1 MGVLVALFLSLMV
14 PLCAL
19 ADYGKVVVL
28 STQARPVEEAEKM
41 RREVFRDF
49 PGEVEFVPEEEGFFI
64 DRVLAETRAGKGSV
78 DLLLA
83 LHGTF
88 PVLLE
93 AGALRA
99 LDPLMGDLPLGEIPK
114 AFLELGR
121 LGTPSHYYLPVMQ
134 ATYIFCANKEAL
146 VHLPSGAR
154 LEELTWDELRLWA
167 KNIFEA
173 TGERKLAFP
182 AGERGLIHRFIQ
194 GYLYPSFTGGMV
206 RTFCS
211 GEAQEMWKWFKG
223 LWSYVNPQSLLY
235 EFMQEPLL
243 SEEVWV
249 AFDHTA
255 RLVNAF
261 KERPEDFVTIAAPI
275 GPKGRGFMP
284 VVVGAA
290 IPRTAPNPEGAK
302 ALLAHLLREDVQLRI
317 LKHIGFFP
325 VLRGDL
331 GPDVPEGVR
340 LQAEAVAKQAG
351 CERAI
356 PSLLPVGLGAKGGEF
371 NKVFR
376 DTFYRIVVRG
386 EEVKGVLAEGAS
398 ALERIFRETG
408 APCWPPDPPSDGPC
422 PIHPCP

>member
-1 MGVLVALFLSLMV
+1 MGLLLACLVLLAAPFL
-14 PLCAL
+14 AL

-41 RREVFRDF
+41 RREVFGDF
-49 PGEVEFVPEEEGFFI
+49 PGKVEFVPEEEGFFI
-64 DRVLAETRAGKGSV
+64 DRVLAETRAGRGSV

-93 AGALRA
+93 AGSLRA
-99 LDPLMGDLPLGEIPK
+99 LDPSMGDLPVEDIPK

-121 LGTPSHYYLPVMQ
+121 LGTGKQYYIPVMQ
-134 ATYIFCANKEAL
+134 ATYIFSANKEAL
-146 VHLPSGAR
+146 VHLPSGTS
-154 LEELTWDELRLWA
+154 LDELTWEGLLLWA
-167 KNIFEA
+167 KQIFEA
-173 TGERKLAFP
+173 TGERKVAFP

-206 RTFCS
+206 TTFCS
-211 GEAQEMWKWFKG
+211 REAQGMWEWFKG
-223 LWSYVNPQSLLY
+223 LWNYANPQSLLY

-261 KERPEDFVTIAAPI
+261 RERPEDFVAIPAPI

-290 IPRTAPNPEGAK
+290 IPKTAPNPEGAK
-302 ALLAHLLREDVQLRI
+302 ALLAHLLRKEVQWRI

-325 VLRGDL
+325 VREIEL

-351 CERAI
+351 CKRAL
-356 PSLLPVGLGAKGGEF
+356 PALLPVGLGTKGGEF

-376 DTFYRIVVRG
+376 DTFFRIVVRG
-386 EEVKGVLAEGAS
+386 EGVEEVLEEGAS
-398 ALERIFRETG
+398 TLERIFQETG
-408 APCWPPDPPSDGPC
+408 APCWPPDPPSKGPC
-422 PIHPCP
+422 YISPCP